1 MKTLILFARIGHM
14 IKEELSHEAPY
25 DQIRAL
31 QVGLETETNLILAEQ
46 VVSELRKQKLFI
58 STMESCTGGAL
69 AYYITNIPG
78 ASEIIKDAFI
88 TYANEA
94 KIALGVPRDV
104 IDEHTVYSRETA
116 IAMAETVLKRSV
128 KADVGVGITGSISR
142 IDPNN
147 PNSKPGEIFLAV
159 KYQDRVLDKKLTID
173 AERRLEVK
181 QQVVSE
187 ALSAILEIISE

>member
-1 MKTLILFARIGHM
+1 MAN
-14 IKEELSHEAPY
+14 KEFKDKAPVY
-25 DQIRAL
+25 DQNRAL
-31 QVGLETETNLILAEQ
+31 QAGLETEKNLVLAEQ
-46 VVSELRKQKLFI
+46 VVSELRGRKLFI

-78 ASEIIKDAFI
+78 ASEIMKDAFV

-94 KIALGVPRDV
+94 KVKLGVPSDV
-104 IDEHTVYSRETA
+104 IEKYTVYSRETA
-116 IAMAETVLKRSV
+116 IAMAETVLKRSL

-142 IDPNN
+142 VDPNN

-173 AERRLEVK
+173 AERRFDVK
-181 QQVVSE
+181 QQVVGE
-187 ALSAILEIISE
+187 ALTTILEIISEK

>member
-1 MKTLILFARIGHM
+1 M
-14 IKEELSHEAPY
+14 IDPESYHFKEPSFG
-25 DQIRAL
+25 QCRVL
-31 QVGLETETNLILAEQ
+31 QVGLETERNLALAEQ
-46 VVSELRKQKLFI
+46 VVSELRNKKLYI

-78 ASEIIKDAFI
+78 ASEVLKDAFV

-94 KIALGVPRDV
+94 KVKLGVPSDV
-104 IDEHTVYSRETA
+104 IEKYSVYSRETA
-116 IAMAETVLKRSV
+116 IAMAETVLKSSL

-142 IDPNN
+142 VDPNN

-173 AERRLEVK
+173 AERRFEVK
-181 QQVVSE
+181 QQVVGE
-187 ALSAILEIISE
+187 ALATILEIISD